1 MSGLAAS
8 VPQNHATTCKGMTR
22 GYPLCPIRAR
32 VLYSFVQTDARRAS
46 RMPTVLMVRGWRV
59 FFYSNEGREPL
70 HVHAQKG
77 EAEWEKSFGG
87 PGSAEH

>member
-1 MSGLAAS
+1 
-8 VPQNHATTCKGMTR
+8 
-22 GYPLCPIRAR
+22 
-32 VLYSFVQTDARRAS
+32 
-46 RMPTVLMVRGWRV
+46 MPTVLMVRGWRV